1 MPVKN
6 NTKHEINKTISF
18 LIEEKRYKEINII
31 KEIYYLY
38 TKHHKT
44 LLKETKEWVELP
56 LGQSAC
62 LA

>member
-6 NTKHEINKTISF
+6 NTKCEINKTIPF
-18 LIEEKRYKEINII
+18 LIAGSRYKVINII

-44 LLKETKEWVELP
+44 LLKETKEWVELA

>member
-6 NTKHEINKTISF
+6 NTKCEINETIAF
-18 LIEEKRYKEINII
+18 LIAERRYKEINII

-38 TKHHKT
+38 TKYHET
-44 LLKETKEWVELP
+44 LLKETKEWVELA